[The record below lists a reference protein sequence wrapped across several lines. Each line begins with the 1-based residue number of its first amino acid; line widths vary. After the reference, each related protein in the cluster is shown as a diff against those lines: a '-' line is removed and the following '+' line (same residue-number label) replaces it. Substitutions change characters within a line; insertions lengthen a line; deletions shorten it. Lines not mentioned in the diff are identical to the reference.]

1 MFWRYTLAAVPTDT
15 ATIRVA
21 RSTRDLLATQ
31 AKDRGVSLAS
41 LLAEIAS
48 ERQTAA
54 IWHSERA
61 ASRADSENP
70 DVADEDLAW
79 ETVLVDGFQ

>member
-1 MFWRYTLAAVPTDT
+1 MPTDT

-31 AKDRGVSLAS
+31 AQNRGVSLAS
-41 LLAEIAS
+41 LLAEIAH

-54 IWHSERA
+54 MWRSERE
-61 ASRADSENP
+61 ASRADAENP
-70 DVADEDLAW
+70 DVADEDRVW
-79 ETVLVDGFQ
+79 ETVLADGFQ

>member
-1 MFWRYTLAAVPTDT
+1 MPTDT

-31 AKDRGVSLAS
+31 AQDRGVSLAS

-54 IWHSERA
+54 VWRSERA
-61 ASRADSENP
+61 ANRADAENA
-70 DVADEDLAW
+70 DVADEDRAW
-79 ETVLVDGFQ
+79 EAVLADGFE

>member
-1 MFWRYTLAAVPTDT
+1 MPTET

-31 AKDRGVSLAS
+31 AQDRGVSLAA
-41 LLAEIAS
+41 LLAEIAR

-54 IWHSERA
+54 IWRSERA
-61 ASRADSENP
+61 ASRADAENP
-70 DVADEDLAW
+70 DVASEDRAW
-79 ETVLVDGFQ
+79 EAVLADGLQ